1 METSGSSS
9 EEDEEN
15 ASELAPASPCAPP
28 RSPRAEGARFARL
41 SAAAE
46 ISADD
51 RNALEL
57 TTQEE
62 RDARI
67 AQFADAHFEDIS
79 DLARVLTEA
88 EFGFFPELR
97 IYLNLVNL
105 GSPWPGILL
114 QLRHPIPG
122 VRMPQHF
129 EPQMRVRPRNV

>member
-1 METSGSSS
+1 MQ
-9 EEDEEN
+9 
-15 ASELAPASPCAPP
+15 
-28 RSPRAEGARFARL
+28 
-41 SAAAE
+41 
-46 ISADD
+46 
-51 RNALEL
+51 L

-97 IYLNLVNL
+97 IYLNLVNF
-105 GSPWPGILL
+105 SSTWPGILP

-129 EPQMRVRPRNV
+129 EPQMRVRPRNVWMDHHSNAADEHLEGFLAVQYETVGQMALALYNWGFGYFSTAELTE